1 VVDVDTLDLDTETEQ
16 GVALGGQILLIGG
29 ASGVPDKSLAHGAP
43 PRLGPVGPQ
52 DAPTRASGNARLKQQ
67 DAPDLL
73 AARTAALCTTLSV
86 SVARFIASRER
97 SSFAQCSGYTV
108 GMTAVPLGD
117 ARDRLSEYVS
127 EVERTHQRV
136 TITRHGHPA
145 AILIS
150 ADDLAA
156 IEETLEILGTPGAA
170 EAINEGLADAAA
182 GHFADNDA
190 LKSRYGIA

>member
-1 VVDVDTLDLDTETEQ
+1 MQ
-16 GVALGGQILLIGG
+16 RLGGRRDVRGG
-29 ASGVPDKSLAHGAP
+29 ENKV
-43 PRLGPVGPQ
+43 
-52 DAPTRASGNARLKQQ
+52 
-67 DAPDLL
+67 
-73 AARTAALCTTLSV
+73 
-86 SVARFIASRER
+86 E
-97 SSFAQCSGYTV
+97 FAQCFGYTV

-145 AILIS
+145 AVLIS

-156 IEETLEILGTPGAA
+156 IEETLEILGTPGAV

-182 GHFADNDA
+182 GRFADNDA